1 MNGLSDA
8 FYERTQLVFGEQ
20 GLVRLQESHVLIAGM
35 GGVGAFATEGLVR
48 AGIGRVTL
56 IDHDVVSVSNI
67 NRQLIALR
75 STVGQKKVELMRAR
89 IQDINPA
96 CQVTALDRFIRRED
110 MDALLSPRPDYVLD
124 AIDSLS
130 CKVALVET
138 AFKMG
143 IPVASSMG
151 AGRKMDPAAVQVAD
165 ISKTRVCALARHMRQ
180 HLKKLGITQGVKTV
194 YSTEPSAPH
203 GEYEAF
209 EGSRGRVINGSV
221 SYMPAI
227 FGMML
232 AGVIL
237 QDLVNRKG

>member
-1 MNGLSDA
+1 MMGFADP
-8 FYERTQLVFGEQ
+8 FYERTQLLFGEQ
-20 GLVRLQESHVLIAGM
+20 GLVRLQEAHVLVAGM
-35 GGVGAFATEGLVR
+35 GGVGAFAAEGLAR
-48 AGIGRVTL
+48 AGIGRLTL
-56 IDHDVVSVSNI
+56 IDHDVVSASNI

-75 STVGQKKVELMRAR
+75 STVGQKKVHLMQAR

-110 MDALLSPRPDYVLD
+110 MADLLAVKPDFVLD

-138 AFKMG
+138 AVKMG

-151 AGRKMDPAAVQVAD
+151 AGRKIDPSQVHVAD

-180 HLKKLGITQGVKTV
+180 NLKKVGITKGVKTV
-194 YSTEPSAPH
+194 FSTEQSAPY
-203 GEYEAF
+203 GEF
-209 EGSRGRVINGSV
+209 EEFADSRGRVINGSV

-232 AGVIL
+232 AGIVLKTIV
-237 QDLVNRKG
+237 DAN